1 MTKQEKEK
9 KENEK
14 LELSADNISADNTSP
29 EKETEEK
36 SESISEEAA
45 NENEN
50 EADTSDESFVKEDI
64 KRLKETFPDIKQEDI
79 PNEVWES
86 VKKGESLSGAY
97 ALYFVKQLKAKAD
110 IERINELNRKK
121 APPKIKHDG
130 GDETYFSPEE
140 VRSMS
145 EAQVRKHYNAILA
158 SMDNWKK

>member
-1 MTKQEKEK
+1 MTKKEK
-9 KENEK
+9 HENEE
-14 LELSADNISADNTSP
+14 LESLQEATSS
-29 EKETEEK
+29 EEENDTK
-36 SESISEEAA
+36 VENASEEAESG
-45 NENEN
+45 NEK
-50 EADTSDESFVKEDI
+50 DKDISFVKEDI
-64 KRLKETFPDIKQEDI
+64 KRLREVFPDIKQEDI
-79 PNEVWES
+79 PDEVWQN
-86 VKKGESLSGAY
+86 VKNGETLSGAY

-158 SMDNWKK
+158 SMDKWKK